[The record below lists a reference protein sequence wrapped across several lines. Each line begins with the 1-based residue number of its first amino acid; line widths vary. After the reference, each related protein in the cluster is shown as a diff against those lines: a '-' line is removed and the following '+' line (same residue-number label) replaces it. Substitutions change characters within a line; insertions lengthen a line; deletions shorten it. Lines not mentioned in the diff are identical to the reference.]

1 MYSINT
7 GMVFI
12 VLFINPVP
20 WILVPG
26 SVVVKAD
33 NPVIP
38 NVLSDIVVFHCKMTV
53 VFWGGA
59 IGELFVTDNI
69 AT

>member
-1 MYSINT
+1 
-7 GMVFI
+7 MVFI

-20 WILVPG
+20 WKLVPG

-38 NVLSDIVVFHCKMTV
+38 NVLSDMVVFHCKMTV
-53 VFWGGA
+53 VF
-59 IGELFVTDNI
+59 
-69 AT
+69 